1 MILIVLMKKYW
12 CRNVRE
18 KKKNSR
24 PQPKK
29 YYEIYDNKNILTVS
43 GLYVATHAFEATTK
57 ITGLL
62 ICHKLLV
69 SWQCKMK
76 TQYACTID
84 KCQI

>member
-1 MILIVLMKKYW
+1 MLKGKIKCSFDDTNSAYEKVLMPQCK
-12 CRNVRE
+12 RE

-69 SWQCKMK
+69 S
-76 TQYACTID
+76 
-84 KCQI
+84 

>member
-12 CRNVRE
+12 CHNVRE
-18 KKKNSR
+18 KKKSW

-29 YYEIYDNKNILTVS
+29 YYKIYDNKNKLTVS

-69 SWQCKMK
+69 SWQCLMK
-76 TQYACTID
+76 TQYAYIID
-84 KCQI
+84 KCHI